1 MSDHDKLAFAIS
13 QTTVAAYIQKTRL
26 A

>member
-13 QTTVAAYIQKTRL
+13 QTTVAYIQKTRL